1 MADNPILDRVSGF
14 AAQPVARQ
22 LSLLVGF
29 AASIALA
36 VGLVN
41 WASSPS
47 YQSVYGPMSPADN
60 AEAIALLQSS
70 GIQYR
75 MEQGTGLLEV
85 PYDDV
90 FQARMVLASEGFPKD
105 GSGIGFE
112 SLYLEQEM
120 GLSSFMEEA
129 RYHRAVEAE
138 LVRTITALDSVTA
151 ARIHLAIS
159 RQTAFLRRGNEP
171 SASVML
177 NLRGGVRLN
186 DRQLSGIIHLVASS
200 IPNLDASRVSVV
212 DSAGKLLSS
221 QGQDSDFGYT
231 AEQFRLAEQFEN
243 SLNDRIVGILEPIL
257 GIGAVKAQVTADM
270 DFTRTESTNEIFDP
284 NVALRSEQTSED
296 ISNNTLV
303 AGPPG
308 GLVPNPPQPA
318 QQPNAQDP
326 NADPQVADNAPDRES
341 RQETRNYEVNK
352 TIQYVRSVPGAVD
365 KLSVAVVVD
374 YRIDE
379 NGESVALDAALLEQ
393 VNALVREAVGFD
405 GARGDTV
412 QVINSPF
419 VMPEP
424 MEPLPEPG
432 LLEQAWVWELGKG
445 LLAALGVLALIL
457 TVLRPMV
464 KYSTSYAPPALAAA
478 SANPAL
484 AGPEGAQGA
493 TQGAALAL
501 PPTELPSAAPKPN
514 YQQSLAMAR
523 NSASEEPVRAA
534 YVVKN
539 WIAADG

>member
-60 AEAIALLQSS
+60 AEAIALLQSN

-112 SLYLEQEM
+112 SLYLQQEM

-151 ARIHLAIS
+151 ARVHLAIS

-177 NLRGGVRLN
+177 NLRGGGRLN
-186 DRQLSGIIHLVASS
+186 DRQLSGIIHLVAAS

-257 GIGAVKAQVTADM
+257 GVGAVKAQVTADM

-296 ISNNTLV
+296 ISNNKLA

-318 QQPNAQDP
+318 PQPNADQ
-326 NADPQVADNAPDRES
+326 QVADNGPERES
-341 RQETRNYEVNK
+341 GQETRNYEVNK

-365 KLSVAVVVD
+365 KLSVAVVLD

-379 NGESVALDAALLEQ
+379 NGESVPLDPALLDQ

-405 GARGDTV
+405 DARGDTV

-419 VMPEP
+419 IVPAP
-424 MEPLPEPG
+424 LEPLPEPG
-432 LLEQAWVWELGKG
+432 LLEQPWVWELGKG

-464 KYSTSYAPPALAAA
+464 KYSTSYAPPALAGA

-484 AGPEGAQGA
+484 AAPGGAEGDDQAAA
-493 TQGAALAL
+493 TLAL
-501 PPTELPSAAPKPN
+501 PPTELPLSPPKPN

>member
-303 AGPPG
+303 GGPPG
-308 GLVPNPPQPA
+308 GLVPNPPQPV

-484 AGPEGAQGA
+484 AGPDAAQGA
-493 TQGAALAL
+493 NQGAALAL

>member
-1 MADNPILDRVSGF
+1 MADNPILNRLSGF
-14 AAQPVARQ
+14 AAQPAARQ
-22 LSLLVGF
+22 ISLLVGF

-47 YQSVYGPMSPADN
+47 YQSIYGPMTPSDN
-60 AEAIALLQSS
+60 AEAIAILQTN
-70 GIQYR
+70 GIEYR
-75 MEQGTGLLEV
+75 LEQRTGLLEV
-85 PYDDV
+85 PFDEV

-138 LVRTITALDSVTA
+138 LVRTITALDSITA
-151 ARIHLAIS
+151 ARVHLAIS

-177 NLRGGVRLN
+177 NLRGGTRLS
-186 DRQLSGIIHLVASS
+186 DRQLSGIINLVASS

-212 DSAGKLLSS
+212 DGAGKLLSS
-221 QGQDSDFGYT
+221 QGQDSEFGYT
-231 AEQFRLAEQFEN
+231 AEQFRLAEQFEG
-243 SLNDRIVGILEPIL
+243 SLTDRIIAILEPIL
-257 GIGAVKAQVTADM
+257 GVGAVQAQVTADM

-296 ISNNTLV
+296 ISNNTVV

-308 GLVPNPPQPA
+308 GLVPNPPLAAQPEDVG
-318 QQPNAQDP
+318 QQA
-326 NADPQVADNAPDRES
+326 VDNGPDRES

-352 TIQYVRSVPGAVD
+352 TIQYVRSVPGEVN

-374 YRIDE
+374 YREDE
-379 NGESVALDAALLEQ
+379 NGERVPLDAALLDQ

-405 GARGDTV
+405 EVRGDTV

-419 VMPEP
+419 ITPQP
-424 MEPLPEPG
+424 LEPLPEPG
-432 LLEQAWVWELGKG
+432 LFDQPWIWDLGKG
-445 LLAALGVLALIL
+445 LIAALGVLALIFA
-457 TVLRPMV
+457 VLRPMV
-464 KYSTSYAPPALAAA
+464 RYSTNYAPPAIA
-478 SANPAL
+478 SGASDAAL
-484 AGPEGAQGA
+484 AGPVAEDA
-493 TQGAALAL
+493 TESQITALTAPPPEL
-501 PPTELPSAAPKPN
+501 PPASPKPN

-523 NSASEEPVRAA
+523 NSANEQPVRAA

-539 WIAADG
+539 WIASDA